1 MGHLQNAN
9 PLEPL
14 KRTITEMKKTRKA
27 NLRLK
32 NCLTSISKEAEE
44 PSILSDG
51 LDTAPHMIPGSQLKT
66 CPSVKS
72 MPSSRKW
79 STLTPLMMKTRMETI
94 AARKTTRS
102 SKSKKLSTR
111 SSTTARHATLSAGK
125 ATTKTSTHGK
135 SPTRSRAAKEFSK
148 TGSRRSKKRPR
159 RRKSAMRKTR
169 KSKRS
174 RK

>member
-27 NLRLK
+27 NLKLK

-94 AARKTTRS
+94 AARS

-125 ATTKTSTHGK
+125 A
-135 SPTRSRAAKEFSK
+135 
-148 TGSRRSKKRPR
+148 
-159 RRKSAMRKTR
+159 
-169 KSKRS
+169 
-174 RK
+174 